1 LAVTWTPSPTVSR
14 LRSLLLNV
22 LFSTSTL
29 LTLREAETNA
39 PWSLLDDASVGSMV
53 TLRIEPS
60 TAVRMEMPLPLP
72 SAARSPLK
80 LNALSLMAT
89 WSMSPARVSEAGSPI
104 SVAALFPVASD
115 SRRRPAPPLLLA
127 STLVTLI
134 LLISPLSVMWA
145 MPSPLSLTSTAAAA
159 PLAPMPPWVGSPAD
173 SMAWTLVQVISRMSP
188 LRTPVESVSV
198 SRR

>member
-29 LTLREAETNA
+29 LTLRAAETNA

-60 TAVRMEMPLPLP
+60 VAVRMEMPLPLP

-89 WSMSPARVSEAGSPI
+89 WSMSPARFSG
-104 SVAALFPVASD
+104 L
-115 SRRRPAPPLLLA
+115 
-127 STLVTLI
+127 
-134 LLISPLSVMWA
+134 
-145 MPSPLSLTSTAAAA
+145 
-159 PLAPMPPWVGSPAD
+159 
-173 SMAWTLVQVISRMSP
+173 
-188 LRTPVESVSV
+188 
-198 SRR
+198 